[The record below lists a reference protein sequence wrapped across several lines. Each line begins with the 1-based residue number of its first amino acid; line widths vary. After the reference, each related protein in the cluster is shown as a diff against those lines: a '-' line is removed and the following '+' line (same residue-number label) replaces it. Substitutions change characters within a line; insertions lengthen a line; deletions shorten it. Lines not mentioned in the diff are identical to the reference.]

1 MADMN
6 VMMMFVS
13 VVLLF
18 LTLRFCVT
26 LFNFLSNPKLGYY
39 GKHFTDKVSIIV
51 LSSDSQ
57 IDVSDLFNSID
68 NQEYKNIEVIVQRD
82 ESIAKLIEQ
91 ATGDYYLFI
100 TPGITIHQGLLNNLI
115 FRTKVFNLAVL
126 SLIPTY
132 SASGFL
138 AQCVYPINDFLL
150 LNLFPLRL
158 VRLSNIPVFAAGS
171 NDCLFFDAE
180 YYKQMIWN
188 EKISDVLPAAT
199 EIVKQA
205 KQQQF
210 KAEVLLANK
219 FIQNEITQ
227 VDLKD
232 FSKGLLMYF
241 SNNSIAALIYVLLLV
256 PGTLAVLI
264 IFEPVL
270 LTLPV
275 GLIFMSRLMIAF
287 MTSQNPLYGLLYH
300 PLQMLFL
307 FVLMLRA
314 IAKRILISIR
324 RK

>member
-1 MADMN
+1 
-6 VMMMFVS
+6 
-13 VVLLF
+13 
-18 LTLRFCVT
+18 
-26 LFNFLSNPKLGYY
+26 
-39 GKHFTDKVSIIV
+39 
-51 LSSDSQ
+51 
-57 IDVSDLFNSID
+57 
-68 NQEYKNIEVIVQRD
+68 
-82 ESIAKLIEQ
+82 
-91 ATGDYYLFI
+91 
-100 TPGITIHQGLLNNLI
+100 
-115 FRTKVFNLAVL
+115 
-126 SLIPTY
+126 
-132 SASGFL
+132 
-138 AQCVYPINDFLL
+138 
-150 LNLFPLRL
+150 
-158 VRLSNIPVFAAGS
+158 VRLSNISVFAAGS

-227 VDLKD
+227 VDLKS

-324 RK
+324 PK